1 MLSAIRQAIPLAAFF
16 STNLIM
22 QIQTLNVSVQTLNWF
37 DNKIVDWSRAG
48 ESYALTGETKQLNK
62 YHFGYKFDS
71 AINSK
76 DGRYVFLFE
85 RLGTKGLL
93 LKNGE
98 LLREIN
104 RSYYMAEVYNYPAA
118 FVNYNERVYLAHC
131 PINYCQ
137 LDFEDVETGELVTN
151 IKARK
156 PSDIFH
162 SRLEV
167 SSSEMYLMSKGW
179 VWHPVDIINVFK
191 IDDCFSDPQ
200 LLDKIDYNFPDVGSE
215 ICTASFI
222 DDTKI
227 LVGSSDEIID
237 DEKILNIPGKSF
249 AIWNTIDNTFSNQNT
264 PDFDFGNLFSISETL
279 CWDTYKFPKV
289 IDITTGQIIDKAED
303 IYSGEQK
310 SSILFDTDKQPQIA
324 FDKDKKRLAIKQ
336 KDKVIIVTR
345 E

>member
-1 MLSAIRQAIPLAAFF
+1 
-16 STNLIM
+16 M
-22 QIQTLNVSVQTLNWF
+22 QIQTLNISVQTLNWL
-37 DNKIVDWSRAG
+37 DNKIVDWSKAG
-48 ESYALTGETKQLNK
+48 ESYSLTGETKQLNK

-71 AINSK
+71 AINSVN
-76 DGRYVFLFE
+76 GQYVFLFE

-93 LKNGE
+93 IKNGE
-98 LLREIN
+98 ILREIN
-104 RSYYMAEVYNYPAA
+104 RSYYMAEVYDYPAA
-118 FVNYNERVYLAHC
+118 FINYEDKVYLVHC
-131 PINYCQ
+131 PVSYCQ

-151 IKARK
+151 IKTRN

-167 SSSEMYLMSKGW
+167 SKSGKCLMSKGW
-179 VWHPVDIINVFK
+179 VWHPVDVINVFEVEA
-191 IDDCFSDPQ
+191 CFSNPL
-200 LLDKIDYNFPDVGSE
+200 LLDKIDYSFPDVGSE

-237 DEKILNIPGKSF
+237 DEKLLNLPSKSF
-249 AIWNTIDNTFSNQNT
+249 AIWNMIDNTFSNQFK
-264 PDFDFGNLFSISETL
+264 PEFDFGNLFSINEKL
-279 CWDTYKFPKV
+279 FWDIYKFPKI

-310 SSILFDTDKQPQIA
+310 SSILFDTDKQPQVA
-324 FDKDKKRLAIKQ
+324 FDKDKKRLAVKQ